1 MRCQKHRG
9 PFPLVFRLGTL
20 FAFGLLLAPGGLAQ
34 SSSGNNANSQDQP
47 ASKDNKKQES
57 SGPPT
62 TKLRIHVQGNNGK
75 PIGNASIYVRFD
87 QPGGFLHHEKHI
99 EMNFRTNED
108 GSVKVPPIPQGKI
121 LIQVIATG
129 WRTYGKYYDVEQD
142 EESVE
147 ITLDTPPHWY

>member
-1 MRCQKHRG
+1 MNPGKH
-9 PFPLVFRLGTL
+9 FPPALGLGIL
-20 FAFGLLLAPGGLAQ
+20 FAAGLLLAGAALAQ
-34 SSSGNNANSQDQP
+34 SSNGDNTSSQEQP
-47 ASKDNKKQES
+47 APKDNKKQES

-75 PIGNASIYVRFD
+75 PIGNASVYVRFD

-108 GSVKVPPIPQGKI
+108 GSVKVPPVPQGKI

-129 WRTYGKYYDVEQD
+129 WRTYGKYYDVDQD

>member
-1 MRCQKHRG
+1 MNPGKH
-9 PFPLVFRLGTL
+9 FPPALGL
-20 FAFGLLLAPGGLAQ
+20 GMLLAAVLLLAGAGLAQ
-34 SSSGNNANSQDQP
+34 SSNGDNTSSQEQP
-47 ASKDNKKQES
+47 APKDNKKQEP

-75 PIGNASIYVRFD
+75 PIDNASVYVRFD

-108 GSVKVPPIPQGKI
+108 GSVKVPPVPQGKI

-129 WRTYGKYYDVEQD
+129 WRTYGKYYDVDQD